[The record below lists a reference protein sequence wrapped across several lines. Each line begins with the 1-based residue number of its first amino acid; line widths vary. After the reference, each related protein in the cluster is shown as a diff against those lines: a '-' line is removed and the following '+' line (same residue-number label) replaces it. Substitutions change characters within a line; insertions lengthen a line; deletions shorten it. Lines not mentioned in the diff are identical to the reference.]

1 MLANLPDAVASGQAF
16 ARKLAPTK
24 GISPLRAPKAAARR
38 RRSCPPPAPPRRNN
52 GLNAVLKRMRD
63 LIAI

>member
-1 MLANLPDAVASGQAF
+1 LLANLPDAVASDQTF
-16 ARKLAPTK
+16 ASKLAPTK
-24 GISPLRAPKAAARR
+24 GISPLRAPKAVARR
-38 RRSCPPPAPPRRNN
+38 RRSCPPPAQPRRSN